1 LPIYYSLGR
10 DESYL
15 RKLPRHLASTIN
27 QEIQICSDNQRSF
40 HLGCETARV
49 GPGRT
54 GRVPAKTGRVR
65 VGVFELEPDP
75 FLEGLTQF

>member
-1 LPIYYSLGR
+1 MYVLEKGLDY
-10 DESYL
+10 
-15 RKLPRHLASTIN
+15 
-27 QEIQICSDNQRSF
+27 
-40 HLGCETARV
+40 LGCETARV

-75 FLEGLTQF
+75 FLEGLTQP

>member
-1 LPIYYSLGR
+1 MSTVDSSSVLSYSDANLSDTFVQFIILPTPLYTKR
-10 DESYL
+10 VV
-15 RKLPRHLASTIN
+15 
-27 QEIQICSDNQRSF
+27 

-75 FLEGLTQF
+75 FLEGLTQP